1 LLFQEVIIKQ
11 NIKLYKVILHTV
23 SINIIK
29 EEKILQDLRN
39 NIKLFN
45 NIRLISNNV

>member
-1 LLFQEVIIKQ
+1 
-11 NIKLYKVILHTV
+11 LHTI
-23 SINIIK
+23 SINRIK